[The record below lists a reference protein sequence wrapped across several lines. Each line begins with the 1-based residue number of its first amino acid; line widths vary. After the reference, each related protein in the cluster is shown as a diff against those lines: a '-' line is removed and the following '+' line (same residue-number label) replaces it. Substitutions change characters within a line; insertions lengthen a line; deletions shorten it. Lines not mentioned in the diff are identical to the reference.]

1 MKVLSATKVL
11 QNVIEAKDDTIN
23 ETLTKVVLLHCGTT
37 ELKKE
42 LKKNGITN
50 YSKIEK
56 GAKVSYILRGAK
68 IGRLVV
74 TL

>member
-1 MKVLSATKVL
+1 MSIDNIIFEK
-11 QNVIEAKDDTIN
+11 EDTIN

-42 LKKNGITN
+42 LRKNGITN
-50 YSKIEK
+50 YSKVVR
-56 GAKVSYILRGAK
+56 GAKVSYILRGRQ

>member
-1 MKVLSATKVL
+1 M
-11 QNVIEAKDDTIN
+11 NIENIVFENDDTIK
-23 ETLTKVVLLHCGTT
+23 ETLTKTVLLHCGTT
-37 ELKKE
+37 ELQKE
-42 LKKNGITN
+42 LKKHNITN
-50 YSKIEK
+50 YHKVEK

>member
-1 MKVLSATKVL
+1 MS
-11 QNVIEAKDDTIN
+11 IENIVFENDDTLQQ
-23 ETLTKVVLLHCGTT
+23 TLTKVVLLHCGTT

-50 YSKIEK
+50 YSKVEK
-56 GAKVSYILRGAK
+56 GAKVRYILRSAK
-68 IGRLVV
+68 VGRLVI

>member
-1 MKVLSATKVL
+1 MSIDNITFE
-11 QNVIEAKDDTIN
+11 NDDTITQ
-23 ETLTKVVLLHCGTT
+23 TLTKVVLLHCGTT

-50 YSKIEK
+50 YSKVER
-56 GAKVSYILRGAK
+56 GAKVNYILRGSK

>member
-1 MKVLSATKVL
+1 MS
-11 QNVIEAKDDTIN
+11 IENIVFENDDTIS
-23 ETLTKVVLLHCGTT
+23 ETLKKVVLLHCGTT

-50 YSKIEK
+50 YSKVCK
-56 GAKVSYILRGAK
+56 GAKTSYILRSPK
-68 IGRLVV
+68 IGKLVV

>member
-1 MKVLSATKVL
+1 MSIDNIIFEK
-11 QNVIEAKDDTIN
+11 EDTIN

-42 LKKNGITN
+42 LRKNGITN
-50 YSKIEK
+50 YSKVVR
-56 GAKVSYILRGAK
+56 GTKVSYILRGRQ

>member
-1 MKVLSATKVL
+1 MSIDNIIFEK
-11 QNVIEAKDDTIN
+11 EDTIKD
-23 ETLTKVVLLHCGTT
+23 TLTKTVLLHCGTT

-50 YSKIEK
+50 YTKVCK
-56 GAKVSYILRGAK
+56 GGKTSYILRNNK

>member
-1 MKVLSATKVL
+1 MS
-11 QNVIEAKDDTIN
+11 IENIVFEKEDTIN
-23 ETLTKVVLLHCGTT
+23 ETLKKVVLLHCGTT

-42 LKKNGITN
+42 LRKNGITN
-50 YSKIEK
+50 YSKVEK

-74 TL
+74 VL